1 MPVYNSDDDSSIDFG
16 AADDTEP
23 KLEDDS
29 DSDDEVRW
37 TKME

>member
-1 MPVYNSDDDSSIDFG
+1 MPVYDTDDDSSIDFG
-16 AADDTEP
+16 AAEDTEP